1 MKEAGYTAIAA
12 LIHFDCTAAGAAVL
26 AELRPRPDQIE
37 RIDIATYRFASVMR
51 NPDPPNYFASK
62 YSLSHA
68 AAVMVIRGNAGFAE
82 LDDSALNDPAIAAL
96 RHRVHVTEDP
106 AMSAIAP
113 RLRPARVTVSLT
125 DGRQATRS
133 GDSQRGDFQ
142 QPCTEAEIRAK
153 FRELAGV
160 VLTPEGVSRVE
171 AAVERCEDW
180 QSVDELT
187 GLLDRHG
194 RP

>member
-1 MKEAGYTAIAA
+1 VLIVAA
-12 LIHFDCTAAGAAVL
+12 
-26 AELRPRPDQIE
+26 
-37 RIDIATYRFASVMR
+37 R
-51 NPDPPNYFASK
+51 NCSF
-62 YSLSHA
+62 
-68 AAVMVIRGNAGFAE
+68 G
-82 LDDSALNDPAIAAL
+82 
-96 RHRVHVTEDP
+96 
-106 AMSAIAP
+106 
-113 RLRPARVTVSLT
+113 
-125 DGRQATRS
+125 
-133 GDSQRGDFQ
+133 
-142 QPCTEAEIRAK
+142 IRAK